1 VRVAPPGQQAV
12 DRRESATGP
21 EVPKPEGQPAIAP
34 SIFPG
39 EEELPPGAGV
49 ETSTHLVGDFSEGIE
64 SGMGRPEAPRISGES
79 KELALQPAQAE
90 AEGQRPRVASDAS
103 SPKPGL
109 EDDAEAHFNL
119 GVAFWEMKH
128 LDQAIREFQKV
139 VNGAEKTSLPA
150 NYLQACS
157 LLGACF
163 MDKGMA
169 PIAAKWY
176 CRALETPHLDD
187 EVRLALQ
194 YDLGV
199 AYERAGDL
207 PRALEMYSEVYG
219 RRIDFRDVAE
229 KVRAFQ
235 QKSS

>member
-1 VRVAPPGQQAV
+1 VRVAPPVPQAV
-12 DRRESATGP
+12 DSRESASGP
-21 EVPKPEGQPAIAP
+21 EDLNPQGQPAIAP
-34 SIFPG
+34 SIIPG
-39 EEELPPGAGV
+39 EEEIP
-49 ETSTHLVGDFSEGIE
+49 SDYLVADFSEGIE
-64 SGMGRPEAPRISGES
+64 SGMGRQEAPPSSVPTFRISDES
-79 KELALQPAQAE
+79 KELTPQPSHGE
-90 AEGQRPRVASDAS
+90 AEGQRPRVTSDGS

-109 EDDAEAHFNL
+109 KDDAEAHFNL

-128 LDQAIREFQKV
+128 LDQAIRELQKV
-139 VNGAEKTSLPA
+139 VNGAEKTSLPP
-150 NYLQACS
+150 NYPQACS
-157 LLGACF
+157 LLAACF

-176 CRALETPHLDD
+176 CRALETPRLDE

-229 KVRAFQ
+229 KIRAFQ

>member
-1 VRVAPPGQQAV
+1 M
-12 DRRESATGP
+12 
-21 EVPKPEGQPAIAP
+21 I
-34 SIFPG
+34 IPG
-39 EEELPPGAGV
+39 EEEPPSEPSPGAGV
-49 ETSTHLVGDFSEGIE
+49 EISTHLIGDFIEGIE
-64 SGMGRPEAPRISGES
+64 SGMGRPEAPGISGES
-79 KELALQPAQAE
+79 KELASQPAQAE
-90 AEGQRPRVASDAS
+90 AEGQRPRVALDGRSL
-103 SPKPGL
+103 KPGP

-128 LDQAIREFQKV
+128 LDQAIREFQRV
-139 VNGAEKTSLPA
+139 VNGAGKTSLPA
-150 NYLQACS
+150 SYPQACS
-157 LLGACF
+157 LLAACF

-207 PRALEMYSEVYG
+207 PRALEMFSEVYG

-229 KVRAFQ
+229 KIRAFQ